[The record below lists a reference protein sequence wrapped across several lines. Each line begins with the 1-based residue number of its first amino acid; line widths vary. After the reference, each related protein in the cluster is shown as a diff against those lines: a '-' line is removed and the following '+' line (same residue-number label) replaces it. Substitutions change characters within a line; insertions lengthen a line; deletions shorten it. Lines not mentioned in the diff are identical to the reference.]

1 MTDQSNI
8 KILGCKI
15 QKEGAKLVLNLKES
29 STVRSV
35 DQKTCEDHVHD
46 DLVTAMDALKPHL
59 AVLCDFIEPKQIA
72 DYDADKFKVNGYSIG
87 GNDGEEGITIM
98 GMRKTKSGMWY
109 SINTPF
115 MRFGSDDTKNRYQL
129 MEDLLNKVAGIET
142 EVEEYLFNGK
152 MKAPK
157 LINEK
162 SNGKVTHLQVV
173 PPLTGQEIFNEGM
186 ANPAAME
193 RVSEITTNGDAVA
206 IGELVKE
213 QREQLTKGKRKTK

>member
-1 MTDQSNI
+1 
-8 KILGCKI
+8 
-15 QKEGAKLVLNLKES
+15 
-29 STVRSV
+29 
-35 DQKTCEDHVHD
+35 
-46 DLVTAMDALKPHL
+46 
-59 AVLCDFIEPKQIA
+59 
-72 DYDADKFKVNGYSIG
+72 
-87 GNDGEEGITIM
+87 
-98 GMRKTKSGMWY
+98 
-109 SINTPF
+109 

-173 PPLTGQEIFNEGM
+173 PPLTDQEKFNIGM
-186 ANPAAME
+186 ANPEAME

-206 IGELVKE
+206 IGELVEE
-213 QREQLTKGKRKTK
+213 QREQLTKGKRKTQIK